1 MAERSTAAWQQADVD
16 NFLHPFTDY
25 KSLAAEKAMIITRGK
40 GCYVWDSEGNQ
51 YLDGLAGLACVN
63 IGYGREEIAEAAAEQ
78 MRTLSYFNNFFKS
91 SNQQAITLS
100 ETLVDL
106 TPAGLNRVFYVN
118 SGSEANDTCIRMVRH
133 YWALEGK
140 PDKQVI
146 ISRDDAYHGS
156 TIAAASLGGMPSMHA
171 QAARLPD
178 FDHVGAPYQFGYDR
192 EMPAEEF
199 GKLAASWLDK
209 KITEIGAD
217 RVAAFFGEPVQGAG
231 GAKIPPANYWGEI
244 QAICKKHDVLLVAD
258 EVICGFGRTGNWFG
272 ADTFGIENLDLMC
285 LAKGITSAYYPL
297 SAVMVGDRIAES
309 LIEKGGEF
317 HHGFTYSGHPVAC
330 AVANTNIGLMH
341 DEGIIERARD
351 DIGPYFGTALQQ
363 LSAHPLVGE
372 VRSCGM
378 IGAFELVKDAA
389 TCAPLQPAGE
399 AGERFRSLGLAN
411 GIITRPV
418 GETVTMMP
426 PLVIS
431 HEQVDFLVE
440 KSLLALNSLQ
450 EELEQL
456 EQKRPTNLIGA
467 QA

>member
-1 MAERSTAAWQQADVD
+1 
-16 NFLHPFTDY
+16 
-25 KSLAAEKAMIITRGK
+25 
-40 GCYVWDSEGNQ
+40 
-51 YLDGLAGLACVN
+51 
-63 IGYGREEIAEAAAEQ
+63 
-78 MRTLSYFNNFFKS
+78 
-91 SNQQAITLS
+91 
-100 ETLVDL
+100 
-106 TPAGLNRVFYVN
+106 
-118 SGSEANDTCIRMVRH
+118 
-133 YWALEGK
+133 
-140 PDKQVI
+140 
-146 ISRDDAYHGS
+146 
-156 TIAAASLGGMPSMHA
+156 
-171 QAARLPD
+171 
-178 FDHVGAPYQFGYDR
+178 
-192 EMPAEEF
+192 
-199 GKLAASWLDK
+199 
-209 KITEIGAD
+209 
-217 RVAAFFGEPVQGAG
+217 
-231 GAKIPPANYWGEI
+231 
-244 QAICKKHDVLLVAD
+244 
-258 EVICGFGRTGNWFG
+258 
-272 ADTFGIENLDLMC
+272 
-285 LAKGITSAYYPL
+285 
-297 SAVMVGDRIAES
+297 
-309 LIEKGGEF
+309 
-317 HHGFTYSGHPVAC
+317 
-330 AVANTNIGLMH
+330 MH